1 MQGLIPCVSPLATC
15 PPLCLIVWKIDMWLC
30 IVLDWVRGWVAR
42 MGFLLPA
49 LSPDPPDLLGKAAT
63 GRPAH
68 QVRYSAEAQQRRQL
82 KLAKPM
88 LSSLRASASVVVA

>member
-1 MQGLIPCVSPLATC
+1 MQGLMPCVSPLATC

-49 LSPDPPDLLGKAAT
+49 LSPDPPDLLELLIKKS
-63 GRPAH
+63 RP
-68 QVRYSAEAQQRRQL
+68 QGPRDE
-82 KLAKPM
+82 
-88 LSSLRASASVVVA
+88 LSF

>member
-49 LSPDPPDLLGKAAT
+49 LSPDPPDLLDARHVKFN
-63 GRPAH
+63 GRIDG
-68 QVRYSAEAQQRRQL
+68 V
-82 KLAKPM
+82 PM
-88 LSSLRASASVVVA
+88 GVPNAPSHGHGVIVIGTFFC

>member
-42 MGFLLPA
+42 VGVGFLSFLLFFPGG
-49 LSPDPPDLLGKAAT
+49 PPELIRCET
-63 GRPAH
+63 
-68 QVRYSAEAQQRRQL
+68 Y
-82 KLAKPM
+82 
-88 LSSLRASASVVVA
+88 

>member
-1 MQGLIPCVSPLATC
+1 MQGLMPCVSPLATC

-49 LSPDPPDLLGKAAT
+49 LSPDPPDLLELLIKSWA
-63 GRPAH
+63 RLFSVEH
-68 QVRYSAEAQQRRQL
+68 
-82 KLAKPM
+82 
-88 LSSLRASASVVVA
+88 SSIVLLEWSL

>member
-49 LSPDPPDLLGKAAT
+49 LSPDPPDLLELPGIGNVFDGAGDRAAFAGAG
-63 GRPAH
+63 GRSRGA
-68 QVRYSAEAQQRRQL
+68 
-82 KLAKPM
+82 
-88 LSSLRASASVVVA
+88 

>member
-49 LSPDPPDLLGKAAT
+49 LSPDPPDLLDARHKIALI
-63 GRPAH
+63 
-68 QVRYSAEAQQRRQL
+68 YAQYTFHC
-82 KLAKPM
+82 
-88 LSSLRASASVVVA
+88 SDNVEFI

>member
-49 LSPDPPDLLGKAAT
+49 LSPDPPDLLDARHKT
-63 GRPAH
+63 E
-68 QVRYSAEAQQRRQL
+68 SRRKFQYN
-82 KLAKPM
+82 KL
-88 LSSLRASASVVVA
+88 SR

>member
-49 LSPDPPDLLGKAAT
+49 LSPDPPDLLGP
-63 GRPAH
+63 G
-68 QVRYSAEAQQRRQL
+68 
-82 KLAKPM
+82 LAVWWCRLV
-88 LSSLRASASVVVA
+88 LSGAGPG

>member
-1 MQGLIPCVSPLATC
+1 MQGLMPCVSPLATC

-49 LSPDPPDLLGKAAT
+49 LSPDPPDLLVDAGVYPGLWWSAFPLRLLVLT
-63 GRPAH
+63 RLI
-68 QVRYSAEAQQRRQL
+68 VRF
-82 KLAKPM
+82 
-88 LSSLRASASVVVA
+88 LRCGLVRSGAGSG

>member
-49 LSPDPPDLLGKAAT
+49 LSPDPPDLLDARHIKNT
-63 GRPAH
+63 L
-68 QVRYSAEAQQRRQL
+68 EKRQFFDVGN
-82 KLAKPM
+82 
-88 LSSLRASASVVVA
+88 S

>member
-49 LSPDPPDLLGKAAT
+49 LSPDPPDLLELAIARRSRVPGVVRAA
-63 GRPAH
+63 P
-68 QVRYSAEAQQRRQL
+68 RRCVL
-82 KLAKPM
+82 GATSGWPSRLDY
-88 LSSLRASASVVVA
+88 LFWLV

>member
-42 MGFLLPA
+42 VGFLLPA
-49 LSPDPPDLLGKAAT
+49 LSPDPPDLLDSRRGESFQYSLLTMGKFFT
-63 GRPAH
+63 N
-68 QVRYSAEAQQRRQL
+68 
-82 KLAKPM
+82 
-88 LSSLRASASVVVA
+88 

>member
-49 LSPDPPDLLGKAAT
+49 LSPDPPDLLDARHKSFLL
-63 GRPAH
+63 RF
-68 QVRYSAEAQQRRQL
+68 SAFIFFTSA
-82 KLAKPM
+82 
-88 LSSLRASASVVVA
+88 LSVSSILPLLLWCAW

>member
-49 LSPDPPDLLGKAAT
+49 LSPDPPDLL
-63 GRPAH
+63 
-68 QVRYSAEAQQRRQL
+68 EL
-82 KLAKPM
+82 
-88 LSSLRASASVVVA
+88 LSNKISDHPVVFDLI